1 MVPMAEEFTI
11 EQWDKIITKFTQTF
25 DGLGTVL
32 HNDEMASFTSRAPD
46 VETGIAIYADG
57 QFSASMPLH
66 GIDSIV
72 KKVIF
77 SNDAITLKGES
88 VDYTYRIPPQILR
101 HRGE

>member
-1 MVPMAEEFTI
+1 MAEEFAI
-11 EQWDKIITKFTQTF
+11 EQWEKIITKFTQTF

-66 GIDSIV
+66 GIDSMV

-77 SNDAITLKGES
+77 STDAITFQGES
-88 VDYTYRIPPQILR
+88 VDYIYRIPPQILR
-101 HRGE
+101 HRGG

>member
-1 MVPMAEEFTI
+1 MVLMAEEFAI
-11 EQWDKIITKFTQTF
+11 EQWEKIITKFNQTF
-25 DGLGTVL
+25 DGLGTVI

-66 GIDSIV
+66 GIDSMV

-77 SNDAITLKGES
+77 STDAITLQGES

-101 HRGE
+101 HRGG

>member
-1 MVPMAEEFTI
+1 MAEEFTI
-11 EQWDKIITKFTQTF
+11 EQWDQIITKFTQTF

-32 HNDEMASFTSRAPD
+32 HNAEMASFTSKAPD

-66 GIDSIV
+66 GIDSMV

-77 SNDAITLKGES
+77 TNETITLQGES
-88 VDYTYRIPPQILR
+88 VDYTYRIPPEILR

>member
-1 MVPMAEEFTI
+1 MAEEFTI

-77 SNDAITLKGES
+77 SNDAITLKGCLL
-88 VDYTYRIPPQILR
+88 YTSPSPRDNTTSRMPSSA
-101 HRGE
+101 

>member
-1 MVPMAEEFTI
+1 MAEEFAI
-11 EQWDKIITKFTQTF
+11 EQCEKIITKFTQTF

-66 GIDSIV
+66 GIDSMV

-77 SNDAITLKGES
+77 STDAITFQGES

-101 HRGE
+101 HRGG